1 MRKLIAFMTAA
12 MMALSL
18 AACGGSGG
26 SGDAAS
32 GAGGGVSSGAG
43 GEILFG
49 VPADVSSL
57 DPQTQNDS
65 YSEEVVKMVYNTLY
79 VFDENNTPV
88 PSLAESYEVS
98 EDNLSWTF
106 HLRTDVKFHNGKTLT
121 AKDVEAS
128 FNRALPED
136 SGYITT
142 SMISPIESV
151 TAADDATVVIKTKEP
166 YGPML
171 SLLCNYNTAI
181 MDSDFIEQYGRDL
194 GNTRP
199 KQSTAQDPTRWRAGP
214 RTRRSSSKPTPI
226 ISAIRLRS
234 APFII
239 WSSRS
244 RPRVSLRLKTA
255 RST

>member
-98 EDNLSWTF
+98 
-106 HLRTDVKFHNGKTLT
+106 
-121 AKDVEAS
+121 
-128 FNRALPED
+128 
-136 SGYITT
+136 
-142 SMISPIESV
+142 
-151 TAADDATVVIKTKEP
+151 
-166 YGPML
+166 
-171 SLLCNYNTAI
+171 
-181 MDSDFIEQYGRDL
+181 
-194 GNTRP
+194 
-199 KQSTAQDPTRWRAGP
+199 
-214 RTRRSSSKPTPI
+214 
-226 ISAIRLRS
+226 
-234 APFII
+234 
-239 WSSRS
+239 
-244 RPRVSLRLKTA
+244 
-255 RST
+255 

>member
-171 SLLCNYNTAI
+171 SLLCNYNTCLL
-181 MDSDFIEQYGRDL
+181 Y
-194 GNTRP
+194 T
-199 KQSTAQDPTRWRAGP
+199 
-214 RTRRSSSKPTPI
+214 
-226 ISAIRLRS
+226 
-234 APFII
+234 
-239 WSSRS
+239 SRC
-244 RPRVSLRLKTA
+244 V
-255 RST
+255 